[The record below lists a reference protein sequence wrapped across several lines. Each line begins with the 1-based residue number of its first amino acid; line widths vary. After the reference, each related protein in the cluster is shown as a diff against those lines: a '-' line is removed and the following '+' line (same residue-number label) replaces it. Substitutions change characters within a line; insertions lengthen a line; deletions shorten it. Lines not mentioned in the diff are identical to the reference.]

1 MQGGVSMNCYEK
13 FKKKMQYNGGSLRQ
27 EKINSSKRMLQE
39 VFADDPSIVN
49 GVFLWT
55 LGADNYDNVPQLII
69 RMYNRKSSAAIG
81 VTIKFQTLIDT
92 PINIGDIVY
101 CSQSQEYWIC
111 TQSFNIDTIHYEG
124 TFTLCN
130 WILKWQNQYGVIL
143 EYPCYDINATQY
155 NSGERFDKQITIGS
169 SQHIITLPCDENTV
183 LLSTPQRFILDKNKY
198 NPTTFIVTQNDN
210 TSYNYGTHGL
220 VKITVYEHPFDKEKD
235 RADLGICNYIDPE
248 YPVDSDSD
256 TIIAKIIYDSLIL
269 KSGGD
274 SQTFVGKFYQGKNEI
289 DNMLCSWKIVCD
301 FADKLIIT
309 ENGNR
314 ITISF
319 DDDDYIDEDI
329 KLIFSNDDESIQDT
343 ILIHIDSLY

>member
-1 MQGGVSMNCYEK
+1 MDCFEK
-13 FKKKMQYNGGSLRQ
+13 YKKKMRYNGGSLRQ
-27 EKINSSKRMLQE
+27 EKINSSKLMLQE
-39 VFADDPSIVN
+39 IFADDPSIVN
-49 GVFLWT
+49 GVYLWE
-55 LGADNYDNVPQLII
+55 LGVTVYDNIPQIVI
-69 RMYNRKSSAAIG
+69 RMYSRKSSAAVG

-101 CSQSQEYWIC
+101 CSKSQEYWIC

-130 WILKWQNQYGVIL
+130 WMLKWQNKFGTIL

-155 NSGERFDKQITIGS
+155 NSGERFNEQITIGS
-169 SQHIITLPCDENTV
+169 SQHILTLPCDENTI
-183 LLSTPQRFILDKNKY
+183 LLSTPQRFILDKNAD

-235 RADLGICNYIDPE
+235 RADLGICNYIDPDN
-248 YPVDSDSD
+248 DSNNDTD
-256 TIIAKIIYDSLIL
+256 TIRAKIVYDSLIVR
-269 KSGGD
+269 SGGD
-274 SQTFVGKFYQGKNEI
+274 SQTFVGKFYHGDDEI
-289 DNMLCSWKIVCD
+289 TDILYSWHVICD
-301 FADKLIIT
+301 FADKLTIT

-314 ITISF
+314 ITISI

-329 KLIFSNDDESIQDT
+329 KLIFSNDDESIQDY
-343 ILIHIDSLY
+343 IIIHIDSLY

>member
-1 MQGGVSMNCYEK
+1 
-13 FKKKMQYNGGSLRQ
+13 MQYNGGSLRQ

-39 VFADDPSIVN
+39 TFVDDPSIVH

-55 LGADNYDNVPQLII
+55 LGVDNYDDLPQLII
-69 RMYNRKSSAAIG
+69 RMFSRKSSAAVG

-101 CSQSQEYWIC
+101 CSQSKEYWIC

-130 WILKWQNQYGVIL
+130 WLLKWQNKAGTIL

-155 NSGERFDKQITIGS
+155 NSGERFNEQITIGS
-169 SQHIITLPCDENTV
+169 SQHILTLPCDENTI
-183 LLSTPQRFILDKNKY
+183 LLSTPQRFILDKNAD

-235 RADLGICNYIDPE
+235 RADLGICNYID
-248 YPVDSDSD
+248 SDNASNNDTD
-256 TIIAKIIYDSLIL
+256 TIRAKIVYDSLIV

-274 SQTFVGKFYQGKNEI
+274 SQTFVGKFYHGDDEI
-289 DNMLCSWKIVCD
+289 TDILYSWHVICD
-301 FADKLIIT
+301 FADKLTIT

-314 ITISF
+314 ITISI

-329 KLIFSNDDESIQDT
+329 KLIFSNDDESIQDY
-343 ILIHIDSLY
+343 IIIHIDSLY

>member
-1 MQGGVSMNCYEK
+1 
-13 FKKKMQYNGGSLRQ
+13 MQYNGGSLRQ
-27 EKINSSKRMLQE
+27 EKINSSKLMLQE
-39 VFADDPSIVN
+39 IFTDDPSIVN
-49 GVFLWT
+49 GVYLWE
-55 LGADNYDNVPQLII
+55 LGVTVYDNIPQIII
-69 RMYNRKSSAAIG
+69 RMYGRKSSAAVG

-92 PINIGDIVY
+92 PINVGDIVY

-130 WILKWQNQYGVIL
+130 WMLKWQNKSGTIL

-155 NSGERFDKQITIGS
+155 NSGERFNEQITIGS
-169 SQHIITLPCDENTV
+169 SQHILTLPCDENTI
-183 LLSTPQRFILDKNKY
+183 LLSTPQRFILDKNAD

-235 RADLGICNYIDPE
+235 RADLGICNYID
-248 YPVDSDSD
+248 SDNASNNDTD
-256 TIIAKIIYDSLIL
+256 TIRAKIVYDSLIV

-274 SQTFVGKFYQGKNEI
+274 SQTFVGKFYHGDDEI
-289 DNMLCSWKIVCD
+289 TDILYSWHVICD
-301 FADKLIIT
+301 FADKLTIT

-314 ITISF
+314 ITISI

-329 KLIFSNDDESIQDT
+329 KLIFSNDDESIQDY
-343 ILIHIDSLY
+343 IIIHIDSLY